1 MPIVVPLPGGD
12 LELARLILGINGT
25 LAFDGEL
32 LPGVE
37 EHVLALRERIDIV
50 MVSGDTFGTA
60 RRVASRLAV
69 ELRVLDPVDQGMQKR
84 HIARLLGPA
93 STVMIGNGR
102 NDAPALAEVAL
113 GICVVGPE
121 GASRHAVEASDLV
134 VASPELAL
142 DLLLHPRRLI
152 STLRR

>member
-1 MPIVVPLPGGD
+1 MPIVVPLPEGD
-12 LELARLILGINGT
+12 LELTRLILDINGT
-25 LAFDGEL
+25 LALDGEL

-37 EHVLALRERIDIV
+37 GRIVALTARVDVV

-60 RRVASRLAV
+60 RRVANRLGV
-69 ELRVLDPVDQGMQKR
+69 DLRVLDPVDQGMQKLR
-84 HIARLLGPA
+84 IARLLGCE
-93 STVMIGNGR
+93 STAMIGNGR
-102 NDAPALAEVAL
+102 NDASALGEVAL

-134 VASPELAL
+134 VASSELAL
-142 DLLLHPRRLI
+142 DLLLHPRRLV